1 MWQINPPSIYV
12 LIFGVFFLFDFS
24 SQKELLQILPKESIK
39 ISTQESTPQKRSSMV
54 VKWDP

>member
-1 MWQINPPSIYV
+1 V